1 MHTRSVVL
9 LRYNFYCITYR
20 RVLIAEAFPEKRITS
35 RIISGIKTNKITWDF
50 RNGIL
55 AAKIN

>member
-20 RVLIAEAFPEKRITS
+20 RGTDCGN
-35 RIISGIKTNKITWDF
+35 ISGKAYHIQDNKWDK
-50 RNGIL
+50 N
-55 AAKIN
+55 